1 MSAKQRHQQTMS
13 ELAAYQKTCKSQ
25 SLQDHSSLPSE
36 GQRSHQTC
44 DDSSES
50 SLVQL
55 NTNCLSRTHLSSF
68 SVFIAFITRFPV
80 HTKLAVIQ
88 KDGKGLRW

>member
-1 MSAKQRHQQTMS
+1 MCAKQRHQQTMS

-44 DDSSES
+44 DDSSGAAS
-50 SLVQL
+50 YSWIPIASLAL
-55 NTNCLSRTHLSSF
+55 ISTPSASL
-68 SVFIAFITRFPV
+68 
-80 HTKLAVIQ
+80 
-88 KDGKGLRW
+88 